1 MEMEQF
7 VIKILAT
14 PCEKCPIKIYCK
26 MCRAFSC
33 HATAHKYYLSHGGAN
48 NGKQTKP

>member
-1 MEMEQF
+1 MKMEQF
-7 VIKILAT
+7 VTEILST
-14 PCEKCPIKIYCK
+14 PCEICPIKTYCE
-26 MCRAFSC
+26 MCRSFSC